1 MTVQRRYL
9 IAGALIALVVVTLV
23 AVMSIEQL
31 VPPRRTAVRPA
42 PPQPAVATAH
52 INATLFYGS
61 LDGQALIPLRREV
74 PLAAGVVAQGAQI
87 LRAQLAA
94 APEPLVS
101 VIPKGTSLRAFYV
114 TDRGDAF
121 VDLSDVQPVPW
132 HVEFAQGREHRPRRF
147 AAAQRDHG
155 SAAPCDTVRAQLRE
169 LPDLGGGQ
177 PVEDELLHGFGMA
190 RGGSYDFVP
199 PRVGQYGDDRARD
212 GAGQR
217 AGRRRGRSR
226 RQPGLVLSGR
236 PAGR

>member
-23 AVMSIEQL
+23 AVISIEQL

-74 PLAAGVVAQGAQI
+74 PLADGVVAQGAQI
-87 LRAQLAA
+87 LRAQLAE
-94 APEPLVS
+94 APAPLVS

-121 VDLSDVQPVPW
+121 VDLS
-132 HVEFAQGREHRPRRF
+132 REV
-147 AAAQRDHG
+147 
-155 SAAPCDTVRAQLRE
+155 SAAHP
-169 LPDLGGGQ
+169 
-177 PVEDELLHGFGMA
+177 
-190 RGGSYDFVP
+190 GGSLMELMTVYAVVNAVTANLP
-199 PRVGQYGDDRARD
+199 KVQRVQILVDGKSVDTIAGHVDVRRPLARD
-212 GAGQR
+212 V
-217 AGRRRGRSR
+217 S
-226 RQPGLVLSGR
+226 LVR
-236 PAGR
+236 EK

>member
-9 IAGALIALVVVTLV
+9 IAGALIALVAVTLV

-74 PLAAGVVAQGAQI
+74 PLADGVVAQGAQI
-87 LRAQLAA
+87 LRAQLAE
-94 APEPLVS
+94 APAPLVS

-121 VDLSDVQPVPW
+121 VDLS
-132 HVEFAQGREHRPRRF
+132 REV
-147 AAAQRDHG
+147 
-155 SAAPCDTVRAQLRE
+155 SAAHP
-169 LPDLGGGQ
+169 
-177 PVEDELLHGFGMA
+177 
-190 RGGSYDFVP
+190 GGSLMELMTVYAVVNAVTANLP
-199 PRVGQYGDDRARD
+199 KVQRVQILVDGKSVDTIAGHVDVRRPLARD
-212 GAGQR
+212 V
-217 AGRRRGRSR
+217 S
-226 RQPGLVLSGR
+226 LVR
-236 PAGR
+236 EK